1 MATSEDIRTRRL
13 LITSFDK
20 RHLTGQYVGWLNDL
34 DLMRYSEHRHKV
46 HTIESCLKYWQLFE
60 GTPNYF
66 WAIEEV
72 EEGIGHIGNIN
83 AYIDEI
89 NFLADIGILI
99 GDKHAK
105 NKGYGTETLI
115 GVCNYLFLKVG
126 IRKLTAGTLS
136 VNIPMLKLMRRI
148 GMVEDGIRK
157 RHYVF
162 SDKEEDMIHMALF
175 KEKWISFSAELALFQ
190 ECMHQGRR

>member
-1 MATSEDIRTRRL
+1 MATSEDIRTKRL
-13 LITSFDK
+13 LITPFNK
-20 RHLTGQYVGWLNDL
+20 EHLTERYVRWLNDP
-34 DLMRYSEHRHKV
+34 DLMRYSEQRHRV
-46 HTIESCLKYWQLFE
+46 HTIESCLKYWQSFE

-89 NFLADIGILI
+89 NFLADVGILI

-115 GVCNYLFLKVG
+115 SVCNYLFLKVW

-162 SDKEEDMIHMALF
+162 SDQEEDMVHMALF
-175 KEKWISFSAELALFQ
+175 KEKWISISSELALFQ
-190 ECMHQGRR
+190 ECMHQDKR